1 MWQTK
6 REDRERKKEKRERRE
21 RKRRE
26 RERER
31 RERKRRE
38 KKRRERERDFIT
50 VNLKTVFSVPDISV
64 RMQVCV
70 QFCYFC

>member
-1 MWQTK
+1 VANKK
-6 REDRERKKEKRERRE
+6 RGQREKEREEREKGEKEK
-21 RKRRE
+21 RE

>member
-1 MWQTK
+1 VWQTK
-6 REDRERKKEKRERRE
+6 REDRERKKEKRERRQ
-21 RKRRE
+21 RKKRE
-26 RERER
+26 REKAEKEKRER
-31 RERKRRE
+31 EG
-38 KKRRERERDFIT
+38 RERDFIT

>member
-6 REDRERKKEKRERRE
+6 REDRERKKEKRERRQ
-21 RKRRE
+21 RKKRE
-26 RERER
+26 REKAEKEKRER
-31 RERKRRE
+31 EG
-38 KKRRERERDFIT
+38 RERDFIT